1 MRKPQKR
8 SGSSPCLEPS
18 GSAFA
23 GIWDRAETADG
34 TIESY
39 ALTTLPPNP
48 AFEKY
53 HDRAPLVLERDDYAA
68 WLDSPASATAL
79 FTAPKK
85 LPLHVE
91 LATV

>member
-1 MRKPQKR
+1 M
-8 SGSSPCLEPS
+8 
-18 GSAFA
+18 
-23 GIWDRAETADG
+23 WDLAETPDG

-39 ALTTLPPNP
+39 ALTTLPPDP

-68 WLDSPASATAL
+68 WLDSPASAAAL
-79 FTAPKK
+79 FTTPKK
-85 LPLHVE
+85 PSLQVE